1 MNLQPNEQQTIKV
14 FKQSSPSVVNIDTF
28 RGSAV
33 LPNVEVPLG
42 TGSGFVWDDFGHV
55 VTNFHVIRQANPD
68 SIAVTVIQPDGER
81 VTVKGTIVGVD
92 EDKDIAVLKLPLLD
106 PNRRSYNWAPI
117 SRPHG
122 SFSPNGAENVI
133 PRLPLCVGQTAVA
146 IGNPYGLD
154 HSLSVGVVSGLNRE
168 VRAPTGRPI
177 EGVIQTDAA
186 INPGNSGGVLL
197 DR

>member
-1 MNLQPNEQQTIKV
+1 M
-14 FKQSSPSVVNIDTF
+14 
-28 RGSAV
+28 
-33 LPNVEVPLG
+33 G

-55 VTNFHVIRQANPD
+55 VTNFHVIRQANQD
-68 SIAVTVIQPDGER
+68 SIAVTVIQPSGER
-81 VTVKGTIVGVD
+81 VTVKGTVVGID
-92 EDKDIAVLKLPLLD
+92 EDKDVAVLKLPLLD
-106 PNRRSYNWAPI
+106 PLRKSYNWVPI

-133 PRLPLCVGQTAVA
+133 PRLPLVVGQTAVA